1 MSLLEKFGYKKDEFA
16 IALENPELFASNST
30 TTKITVGTPAKIA
43 GSINGVAIPT
53 TILVKNAN
61 WSRLT
66 VRDHVI
72 RRQDSEP
79 RISQVFG
86 GVFNNFQADITLEVD
101 GTEMSLFEL
110 MKQFCIESFGTSLT
124 DDQVN
129 KMLESNLSLNGI
141 RNGGPLMFQQM
152 GANPAGIAH
161 AVEAFR
167 TAGAIDDMK
176 SVASS
181 KSFNTAYKIPGDGA
195 GLEVVSF
202 ELGTS
207 DRSLS
212 KTGQGF
218 IDIVSAVTENFER
231 VKNHKSVAKVL
242 QDKLNASIGS
252 MSQEAIKKAQ
262 TEIKIE
268 LDMAKDY
275 ANCWSG
281 AARQTKIDNGRKI
294 VENKYNAV
302 NAPCGRWSAVV
313 AGETID
319 FDVWS
324 NSTKAPVQTAEQQI
338 SDIATAEVPF

>member
-16 IALENPELFASNST
+16 IALESPELFASNST
-30 TTKITVGTPAKIA
+30 TTKIKVNEPTRIP
-43 GSINGVAIPT
+43 GSINGVSVPT
-53 TILVKNAN
+53 TILVKSAKWN
-61 WSRLT
+61 RLT

-72 RRQDSEP
+72 NRQDSEP

-86 GVFNNFQADITLEVD
+86 GVFNGFQAEITLEID
-101 GTEMSLFEL
+101 GTEMSLYNL
-110 MKQFCIESFGTSLT
+110 MKQFCIESFGNSLS

-129 KMLESNLSLNGI
+129 KMLDTNLSLNGI

-152 GANPAGIAH
+152 GAKPSGIAH
-161 AVEAFR
+161 AVEVFKK
-167 TAGAIDDMK
+167 AGAIDDMK
-176 SVASS
+176 SVATS
-181 KSFNTAYKIPGDGA
+181 KSFNTAYKIVGDGA

-207 DRSLS
+207 DRKLS

-231 VKNHKSVAKVL
+231 VKNHKSVAKAL
-242 QDKLNASIGS
+242 QAKLDEKVGS
-252 MSQEAIKKAQ
+252 MSQEQVKKAQ
-262 TEIKIE
+262 SEIKIE

-294 VENKYNAV
+294 EENKYNAV
-302 NAPCGRWSAVV
+302 NAPCGRWSVLVDGEVV
-313 AGETID
+313 D

-324 NSTKAPVQTAEQQI
+324 NSTKTPTQTTEQTLTE
-338 SDIATAEVPF
+338 IATSSVPF

>member
-1 MSLLEKFGYKKDEFA
+1 MGDNIIAQRSRNILIFFCAVYDSPEFKV
-16 IALENPELFASNST
+16 ITSNS
-30 TTKITVGTPAKIA
+30 P
-43 GSINGVAIPT
+43 
-53 TILVKNAN
+53 
-61 WSRLT
+61 
-66 VRDHVI
+66 
-72 RRQDSEP
+72 
-79 RISQVFG
+79 
-86 GVFNNFQADITLEVD
+86 
-101 GTEMSLFEL
+101 
-110 MKQFCIESFGTSLT
+110 
-124 DDQVN
+124 
-129 KMLESNLSLNGI
+129 
-141 RNGGPLMFQQM
+141 
-152 GANPAGIAH
+152 
-161 AVEAFR
+161 
-167 TAGAIDDMK
+167 
-176 SVASS
+176 
-181 KSFNTAYKIPGDGA
+181 
-195 GLEVVSF
+195 EVVSF

-242 QDKLNASIGS
+242 QDKLNTNIGS

-313 AGETID
+313 AGQTID

-324 NSTKAPVQTAEQQI
+324 NSTKAPPAHCV
-338 SDIATAEVPF
+338 FF

>member
-30 TTKITVGTPAKIA
+30 TTKIVVGKPTRIP
-43 GSINGVAIPT
+43 GSINGVAVPT
-53 TILVKNAN
+53 TILVKKAQ

-66 VRDHVI
+66 VRDHIV
-72 RRQDSEP
+72 RRADAEP

-86 GVFNNFQADITLEVD
+86 GVFNNLQADVTLEVD
-101 GTEMSLFEL
+101 GTEMSLYDL
-110 MKQFCIESFGTSLT
+110 MKQFCIESYGKSLT
-124 DDQVN
+124 DDKIDQ
-129 KMLESNLSLNGI
+129 MLSTNLSLNGI

-152 GANPAGIAH
+152 GASVAGIAH
-161 AVEAFR
+161 AVDAFKS
-167 TAGAIDDMK
+167 AGAFDDIR
-176 SVASS
+176 SVGSS
-181 KSFNTAYKIPGDGA
+181 KSFTTAYKMADGS
-195 GLEVVSF
+195 GLDVVSF

-207 DRSLS
+207 DRNLS

-242 QDKLNASIGS
+242 QDKLDAGIGS
-252 MSQEAIKKAQ
+252 MSQEDIKKAQ
-262 TEIKIE
+262 AEIKVE

-294 VENKYNAV
+294 VENKYNAS

-313 AGETID
+313 NGSVVD

-324 NSTKAPVQTAEQQI
+324 NSTKTPVNTTEQELN
-338 SDIATAEVPF
+338 SIATAVDPF